1 MNSKFQ
7 SQGIFRIPDALR
19 LGHDEVRAEL
29 VRATSTPGRIGDAAE
44 RVAGLCLPHFERE
57 EELVFPVFGL
67 LRELASG
74 EVRPEMAEI
83 LPLVS
88 AFSAWHDALDAQ
100 HQAIASAIHALL
112 LAAHKENNREF
123 AEFAYCMRVHERLE
137 DEVIYPMV
145 PLIGKYV
152 QQKLEI

>member
-7 SQGIFRIPDALR
+7 SQGMFRIPDALKF
-19 LGHDEVRAEL
+19 GHDDVRAEL
-29 VRATSTPGRIGDAAE
+29 VRATSMPGRIGDAAE
-44 RVAGLCLPHFERE
+44 RVAGLCLPHFARE
-57 EELVFPVFGL
+57 EEMMFPVFGL

-74 EVRPEMAEI
+74 EVRPEMAEV

-100 HQAIASAIHALL
+100 HQAIAAAVHAML
-112 LAAHKENNREF
+112 LAAHKEDNREV
-123 AEFAYCMRVHERLE
+123 AEFAYCLRIHERLE

-152 QQKLEI
+152 QEKLGI